1 MTAYVRKAYNYV
13 SVKMIMHLDR
23 IPLDFDTMLQPAN
36 PIGKSG
42 IDSV

>member
-13 SVKMIMHLDR
+13 SVKMIMYLDR
-23 IPLDFDTMLQPAN
+23 IPLDFDTMLHTAN